1 MEYDRNMICI
11 NQKKWI
17 ELPKDWYE
25 EFQTASVEPSPFQ
38 VIEVDKELIRK
49 WTMFFNE
56 HYLKN
61 CPFKSRPV
69 RELIVMREHPRL
81 LKFRPSYFGH
91 WEGHAVNALN
101 C

>member
-1 MEYDRNMICI
+1 MVYI

-25 EFQTASVEPSPFQ
+25 EFQSARAKPSPFK

-49 WTMFFNE
+49 WTMFLNE
-56 HYLKN
+56 CYFKK
-61 CPFKSRPV
+61 CPFKLRPIK
-69 RELIVMREHPRL
+69 ELVVLKEHPRL

-91 WEGHAVNALN
+91 WEGHVVN
-101 C
+101 